1 MRLLRSYVGRMTQ
14 MSMNKVIHGA
24 VRRDLDR
31 FVGALSGF
39 PAGDT
44 RRANELAT
52 AWENYDFQL
61 TYHHEG
67 EHRIA
72 WPALE
77 SVGVSRE
84 LLTTLDSE
92 HDAMAAA
99 MAEARTAIA
108 ALKRTASSE
117 DAATALEAFTTL
129 RAVTVQ
135 HLDHEEA
142 EIEPVYVGKA
152 DTDELKEMG
161 KKFSRDV
168 GPKQA
173 GTFFAWLLDG
183 ASDAERETLR
193 SSLPGPV
200 LAILTGLFG
209 RRYKRDVASVWAA

>member
-1 MRLLRSYVGRMTQ
+1 MTQ

-39 PAGDT
+39 PAGDQK
-44 RRANELAT
+44 RADELAT
-52 AWENYDFQL
+52 AWDNYDFQL

-84 LLTTLDSE
+84 LLTTLDRE
-92 HDAMAAA
+92 HEAMAAA
-99 MAEARTAIA
+99 MGETRTAIA
-108 ALKRTASSE
+108 SFKRTASAE
-117 DAATALEAFTTL
+117 DAATALNAFTNL
-129 RAVTVQ
+129 RTVTVQ

-142 EIEPVYVGKA
+142 EIEPVYLAKA
-152 DTDELKEMG
+152 ATPEMKEMG
-161 KKFSRDV
+161 KQFGRDAS
-168 GPKQA
+168 PKQA

-193 SSLPGPV
+193 GSLPGPV

-209 RRYKRDVASVWAA
+209 RRYKRDIASVWAA

>member
-1 MRLLRSYVGRMTQ
+1 MTQ

-39 PAGDT
+39 PAGDQN
-44 RRANELAT
+44 RANELAT
-52 AWENYDFQL
+52 AWDNYDVQL
-61 TYHHEG
+61 TNHHEG
-67 EHRIA
+67 EHEIA

-84 LLTTLDSE
+84 LLTTLDGE

-99 MAEARTAIA
+99 MGEARIAIA
-108 ALKRTASSE
+108 ALKRTASAE
-117 DAATALEAFTTL
+117 DAAAALNALTNL
-129 RAVTVQ
+129 RSVTVQ

-142 EIEPVYVGKA
+142 EIEPVYIGKF
-152 DTDELKEMG
+152 DSPELQAMG
-161 KKFSRDV
+161 KQFSRNS
-168 GPKQA
+168 GPKE
-173 GTFFAWLLDG
+173 GGVFFAWLLDG
-183 ASDAERETLR
+183 ASEAEQQVIRG
-193 SSLPGPV
+193 SIPGPV

>member
-1 MRLLRSYVGRMTQ
+1 MTQ

-39 PAGDT
+39 PAGDQK
-44 RRANELAT
+44 RANELAT
-52 AWENYDFQL
+52 AWANYDFQL

-67 EHRIA
+67 EHEIA

-77 SVGVSRE
+77 RVGVSRE
-84 LLTTLDSE
+84 LLTTLDGE

-99 MAEARTAIA
+99 MVEARAAIA
-108 ALKRTASSE
+108 ALKGSASSE
-117 DAATALEAFTTL
+117 DATAALDAFTNL

-142 EIEPVYVGKA
+142 EIEPVYLA
-152 DTDELKEMG
+152 NAETDAIKEMG
-161 KKFSRDV
+161 KKFSRDA

-173 GTFFAWLLDG
+173 GTFMAWLLDG
-183 ASDAERETLR
+183 ASDSERESLR
-193 SSLPGPV
+193 GSIPGPV
-200 LAILTGLFG
+200 IAILTGLFG
-209 RRYKRDVASVWAA
+209 RAYKRDVASVWAA

>member
-1 MRLLRSYVGRMTQ
+1 MTQ

-39 PAGDT
+39 PAGDQK
-44 RRANELAT
+44 RANELAT
-52 AWENYDFQL
+52 AWANYDFQL
-61 TYHHEG
+61 THHHEG

-84 LLTTLDSE
+84 LLTTLDGE

-99 MAEARTAIA
+99 LTEARAAIGALRSTPTAEAA
-108 ALKRTASSE
+108 AG
-117 DAATALEAFTTL
+117 ALEAFTSL
-129 RAVTVQ
+129 RAVTIR

-142 EIEPVYVGKA
+142 EIEPVYLDKT
-152 DTDELKEMG
+152 DTPELIAMG
-161 KKFSRDV
+161 KKFGRDV
-168 GPKQA
+168 GPRQA

-193 SSLPGPV
+193 GSLPGPV

-209 RRYKRDVASVWAA
+209 RRYKREVASVWAA

>member
-1 MRLLRSYVGRMTQ
+1 ME

-39 PAGDT
+39 AAGDAN
-44 RRANELAT
+44 RAQALGR
-52 AWENYDFQL
+52 AWDNFDFQL

-72 WPALE
+72 WPALQ

-84 LLTTLDSE
+84 LLTTLDGE

-99 MAEARTAIA
+99 LAEARAAMTSLRSSPTAEA
-108 ALKRTASSE
+108 AQ
-117 DAATALEAFTTL
+117 AAHTAFTNL
-129 RAVTVQ
+129 RTVTID

-142 EIEPVYVGKA
+142 EIEPVYLGKI
-152 DTDELKEMG
+152 DTPELQAMSKQFG
-161 KKFSRDV
+161 RDDS
-168 GPKQA
+168 PKQA

-183 ASDAERETLR
+183 SSEVERETIR
-193 SSLPGPV
+193 GSIPGPV

>member
-1 MRLLRSYVGRMTQ
+1 ME

-39 PAGDT
+39 AAGDAN
-44 RRANELAT
+44 RAQALGR
-52 AWENYDFQL
+52 AWDNFDFQL

-72 WPALE
+72 WPALQ

-84 LLTTLDSE
+84 LLTTLDGE

-99 MAEARTAIA
+99 LAEARAAMTSLRSSPTAEA
-108 ALKRTASSE
+108 AQ
-117 DAATALEAFTTL
+117 AAHTAFTNL
-129 RAVTVQ
+129 RTVTID

-142 EIEPVYVGKA
+142 EIEPVYLGKI
-152 DTDELKEMG
+152 DTPELQAMSKQFG
-161 KKFSRDV
+161 RDAS
-168 GPKQA
+168 PKQA

-183 ASDAERETLR
+183 SSEVERETIR
-193 SSLPGPV
+193 GSIPGPV

>member
-1 MRLLRSYVGRMTQ
+1 
-14 MSMNKVIHGA
+14 MSMNKFIHGA

-39 PAGDT
+39 PAGDMK
-44 RRANELAT
+44 RAKELAT

-84 LLTTLDSE
+84 LLTTLDGE

-99 MAEARTAIA
+99 MGETRAGIA
-108 ALKRTASSE
+108 ALRGTASAE
-117 DAATALEAFTTL
+117 DAATALGAFTNL

-142 EIEPVYVGKA
+142 EIEPVYLAKFDSPELQAMAKA
-152 DTDELKEMG
+152 
-161 KKFSRDV
+161 FSRDAS
-168 GPKQA
+168 PKQA
-173 GTFFAWLLDG
+173 GAFFAWLLDG
-183 ASDAERETLR
+183 ASDAEEASLR
-193 SSLPGPV
+193 RTLPGPV
-200 LAILTGLFG
+200 IAILIGLFG
-209 RRYKRDVASVWAA
+209 RRYKRDVASVWTA

>member
-1 MRLLRSYVGRMTQ
+1 

-39 PAGDT
+39 PAGDVK
-44 RRANELAT
+44 RAKELAI

-84 LLTTLDSE
+84 LLTTLDGE

-99 MAEARTAIA
+99 MGTARTVIA
-108 ALKRTASSE
+108 ALRHTASAE
-117 DAATALEAFTTL
+117 DAATALAAFSNL

-142 EIEPVYVGKA
+142 EIEPVYLA
-152 DTDELKEMG
+152 NAETPEIKEMG
-161 KKFSRDV
+161 KKFSRDS

-173 GTFFAWLLDG
+173 GTFMAWLLDG
-183 ASDAERETLR
+183 ASDTEREALR
-193 SSLPGPV
+193 GSIPGPV
-200 LAILTGLFG
+200 IAILTGLFG
-209 RRYKRDVASVWAA
+209 RGYKRDVASVWTA

>member
-1 MRLLRSYVGRMTQ
+1 MTQ

-39 PAGDT
+39 SAGDAN
-44 RRANELAT
+44 RANALGA
-52 AWENYDFQL
+52 AWDNFDFQL

-99 MAEARTAIA
+99 LTEARA
-108 ALKRTASSE
+108 AMATLRGSASAE
-117 DAATALEAFTTL
+117 DAARAHAAFTTL
-129 RAVTVQ
+129 RSVTID

-142 EIEPVYVGKA
+142 EIEPVYLGKF
-152 DTDELKEMG
+152 DTPEIQAMAKQ
-161 KKFSRDV
+161 FSRDAS
-168 GPKQA
+168 PKQA
-173 GTFFAWLLDG
+173 GAFFAWLLDG
-183 ASDAERETLR
+183 ASEAEQQAIRGNI
-193 SSLPGPV
+193 PGPV

-209 RRYKRDVASVWAA
+209 RRYKRGVASVWAA

>member
-1 MRLLRSYVGRMTQ
+1 

-39 PAGDT
+39 PADDMN
-44 RRANELAT
+44 RAKELAT

-67 EHRIA
+67 EHEIA

-84 LLTTLDSE
+84 LLTTLDGE

-99 MAEARTAIA
+99 MGEARTAIA
-108 ALKRTASSE
+108 VLKRTASAE
-117 DAATALEAFTTL
+117 DAATALDAFTNL

-142 EIEPVYVGKA
+142 EIEPIYLAKA
-152 DTDELKEMG
+152 ETDEIQEMG
-161 KKFSRDV
+161 KKFSRDA

-173 GTFFAWLLDG
+173 GVFLAWLLDG

-193 SSLPGPV
+193 GSIPGPV
-200 LAILTGLFG
+200 IAILTGLFG

>member
-1 MRLLRSYVGRMTQ
+1 MTQ

-39 PAGDT
+39 PAGDQK
-44 RRANELAT
+44 RANELAT
-52 AWENYDFQL
+52 AWENYFFQL

-67 EHRIA
+67 EHEIA

-84 LLTTLDSE
+84 LLTSLDGE

-99 MAEARTAIA
+99 MGEAGTAMA
-108 ALKRTASSE
+108 GLRRTASAE
-117 DAATALEAFTTL
+117 DAANALEAFTNL

-142 EIEPVYVGKA
+142 EIEPVYLANVETPEIKA
-152 DTDELKEMG
+152 MG
-161 KKFSRDV
+161 KKFSRDS

-173 GTFFAWLLDG
+173 GTFVAWLLDG
-183 ASDAERETLR
+183 ASDAEREALR
-193 SSLPGPV
+193 ESIPGPV
-200 LAILTGLFG
+200 IAILTGLFG
-209 RRYKRDVASVWAA
+209 RGYKRDVASVWTA

>member
-1 MRLLRSYVGRMTQ
+1 

-39 PAGDT
+39 PAGDAN
-44 RRANELAT
+44 RAPALGR
-52 AWENYDFQL
+52 AWDNFDHQL

-84 LLTTLDSE
+84 LLTTLDRE

-99 MAEARTAIA
+99 LTEARAAMATLRSSPTA
-108 ALKRTASSE
+108 E
-117 DAATALEAFTTL
+117 AATAAHDAFTTL
-129 RAVTVQ
+129 RTVTVD

-142 EIEPVYVGKA
+142 EIEPVYLGKI
-152 DTDELKEMG
+152 DTPELQAMSKQFG
-161 KKFSRDV
+161 RDA

-183 ASDAERETLR
+183 SSEEEQETIRASI
-193 SSLPGPV
+193 PGPV

>member
-1 MRLLRSYVGRMTQ
+1 MTQ

-39 PAGDT
+39 PAGDLK
-44 RRANELAT
+44 RANELAN
-52 AWENYDFQL
+52 AWENYDVQL

-77 SVGVSRE
+77 SVGVTRE

-99 MAEARTAIA
+99 MGEARTAIA
-108 ALKRTASSE
+108 ALHRTASAE
-117 DAATALEAFTTL
+117 DAAATLSAFTNL
-129 RAVTVQ
+129 RAVTVN

-142 EIEPVYVGKA
+142 EIEPVYLDKF
-152 DTDELKEMG
+152 DTPELQAMAKQ
-161 KKFSRDV
+161 FSRDS

-183 ASDAERETLR
+183 ASEAEEASLR
-193 SSLPGPV
+193 RTLPGPV

-209 RRYKRDVASVWAA
+209 RGYRKNIAPAWSA

>member
-1 MRLLRSYVGRMTQ
+1 MTQ

-39 PAGDT
+39 PAGDLK
-44 RRANELAT
+44 RAEELGT
-52 AWENYDFQL
+52 AWDNYLFQL

-77 SVGVSRE
+77 SIGVSRE
-84 LLTTLDSE
+84 LLTSLDGE

-99 MAEARTAIA
+99 LMEAGTAMA
-108 ALKRTASSE
+108 ALRRTASAG
-117 DAATALEAFTTL
+117 DAANTLEAFTRL
-129 RAVTVQ
+129 RSVTVQ

-142 EIEPVYVGKA
+142 EIEPVYLEKFE
-152 DTDELKEMG
+152 TPELQEMA
-161 KKFSRDV
+161 KKFSRDA

-183 ASDAERETLR
+183 ASEAEEASLR
-193 SSLPGPV
+193 RTLPGPV
-200 LAILTGLFG
+200 LAILTGIFG
-209 RRYKRDVASVWAA
+209 RGYRKKVAPVWSA